1 MSELNYITKKELC
14 EIIKKRKLSEEEKDI
29 NNSIIENEAE
39 KFIELFE
46 KLFSEE
52 RTEETTEEKLDS
64 EDCVVKDLFDRIISK
79 IKEKLVKSARANT
92 AKVLKLMFSF
102 IEKIVEK
109 KNGEDKS
116 SSAAEA
122 CKH

>member
-1 MSELNYITKKELC
+1 M
-14 EIIKKRKLSEEEKDI
+14 
-29 NNSIIENEAE
+29 IIENKAE

-64 EDCVVKDLFDRIISK
+64 EDGVVKDLFDRIISK
-79 IKEKLVKSARANT
+79 IKEKLVKSARA
-92 AKVLKLMFSF
+92 KVLKLMFSF
-102 IEKIVEK
+102 IEEIVEK

-116 SSAAEA
+116 TSAAEA

>member
-1 MSELNYITKKELC
+1 M
-14 EIIKKRKLSEEEKDI
+14 
-29 NNSIIENEAE
+29 IIENEAE

-64 EDCVVKDLFDRIISK
+64 EDGVVKDLFDRIISK
-79 IKEKLVKSARANT
+79 IKEKLVKSARA
-92 AKVLKLMFSF
+92 KVLKLMFSF
-102 IEKIVEK
+102 IEEIVEK

-116 SSAAEA
+116 TSAAEA

>member
-1 MSELNYITKKELC
+1 MSELNY
-14 EIIKKRKLSEEEKDI
+14 I
-29 NNSIIENEAE
+29 NNSIIENEAA

-64 EDCVVKDLFDRIISK
+64 EDGVVKDLFDRIISK
-79 IKEKLVKSARANT
+79 IKEKLVKSAGANT
-92 AKVLKLMFSF
+92 AKALKLMFSF
-102 IEKIVEK
+102 IEEIVEK

-116 SSAAEA
+116 SSAAKA

>member
-1 MSELNYITKKELC
+1 MQNN
-14 EIIKKRKLSEEEKDI
+14 KKRNLSKEEKDI
-29 NNSIIENEAE
+29 NNSIIKNEAE
-39 KFIELFE
+39 KFTELFE

-52 RTEETTEEKLDS
+52 RIEETTEEKLDS
-64 EDCVVKDLFDRIISK
+64 EDGVVKDLFDRTISK

-102 IEKIVEK
+102 IEEIFEK

>member
-1 MSELNYITKKELC
+1 MSELNY
-14 EIIKKRKLSEEEKDI
+14 I
-29 NNSIIENEAE
+29 NNSIIENEDE

-46 KLFSEE
+46 KLFLEE
-52 RTEETTEEKLDS
+52 RTEQTTEEKLDS
-64 EDCVVKDLFDRIISK
+64 KDGVVKDLFDRMISK

-92 AKVLKLMFSF
+92 AKVLKLMFSS
-102 IEKIVEK
+102 IEEIVEK

-116 SSAAEA
+116 SFPGEA